1 MGIEVLDRNGG
12 KDKHCRMLFM
22 CDTEADI
29 ADLPTEEK
37 VGSCGKCCA
46 SGSIAIIADTK
57 EKKMLNT
64 QGEWV

>member
-1 MGIEVLDRNGG
+1 MGIEVLDRSNG

-37 VGSCGKCCA
+37 SRLMRKVLCKWKYS
-46 SGSIAIIADTK
+46 
-57 EKKMLNT
+57 NYY
-64 QGEWV
+64 